1 MMENKRTNIVNIILF
16 ACKLQQ
22 SYSQM
27 LYMEQ
32 IIHSDLEWLFV
43 IIITITN
50 KIVVLILLIC
60 DVLSYF
66 FKNIQNILRWL
77 LSLVYNNSIQTR
89 HAS

>member
-1 MMENKRTNIVNIILF
+1 MGSTT
-16 ACKLQQ
+16 
-22 SYSQM
+22 
-27 LYMEQ
+27 
-32 IIHSDLEWLFV
+32 LEKNGLLFV

-50 KIVVLILLIC
+50 KIVVLTLLIC

-77 LSLVYNNSIQTR
+77 LSLVYNNSTQPR